1 MSTLNNIKEKHIWDN
16 IYLIK
21 NKEGYNALMIS
32 ICVITLYYLLYLY
45 YLYYLLYLLLYL
57 YLFILLYL
65 YYIYIIFIFIFII
78 FNLAKIKPH
87 FLLQLPYGIC
97 LVSY

>member
-32 ICVITLYYLLYLY
+32 ICVITLYYLYL
-45 YLYYLLYLLLYL
+45 L
-57 YLFILLYL
+57 YLFIL
-65 YYIYIIFIFIFII
+65 I
-78 FNLAKIKPH
+78 
-87 FLLQLPYGIC
+87 
-97 LVSY
+97 

>member
-32 ICVITLYYLLYLY
+32 ICVITLYYL
-45 YLYYLLYLLLYL
+45 YYLLLFIIIYYYLLLFIIIYYYL
-57 YLFILLYL
+57 LLFIL
-65 YYIYIIFIFIFII
+65 I
-78 FNLAKIKPH
+78 
-87 FLLQLPYGIC
+87 
-97 LVSY
+97 